1 MKKTEKKLSLI
12 VISPWELDQGFR
24 LGGASVKTV
33 SNEDS
38 LNLELEQVYENQEA
52 GILAIPESMKE
63 WINDRNTKIIEKSVF
78 PVVVYYRYPG
88 DDELV
93 PEPEEE
99 VSGLVERAIGF
110 RLKIRM

>member
-1 MKKTEKKLSLI
+1 MKKTETKLSLA
-12 VISPWELDQGFR
+12 VIAPWGLDQGFR

-38 LNLELEQVYENQEA
+38 LNRKIELIYQKQDT
-52 GILAIPESMKE
+52 GILAIPETMKD
-63 WINDRNTKIIEKSVF
+63 WINEMNMKIIEKSLF
-78 PVVVYYRYPG
+78 PVIVYYRYPG
-88 DDELV
+88 DEELV

-99 VSGLVERAIGF
+99 VDEVVERAIGF